1 MAGET
6 AQGQSTGDKVV
17 AGINDATAV
26 IGTLVPTVA
35 ALGSLVR
42 LIATAV
48 RPSEAQKAQEF
59 DAAIAEFD
67 KAKAGLD
74 TAISGFEAA
83 KAAAQGGAS
92 VAQPGAGTDSVAK
105 PGGNP
110 VGAMMAKTERGQKP
124 SDG

>member
-1 MAGET
+1 MTTEN
-6 AQGQSTGDKVV
+6 AQGQSTGAKIVG
-17 AGINDATAV
+17 GINDATEV

-59 DAAIAEFD
+59 DAAILAFD
-67 KAKAGLD
+67 KAKEGLD

-83 KAAAQGGAS
+83 KAAALQAEG
-92 VAQPGAGTDSVAK
+92 AK
-105 PGGNP
+105 PAAGHAVSG
-110 VGAMMAKTERGQKP
+110 MTAKTTAAGGKKP